1 MASVLVGLAI
11 LAVRGAP
18 RELVAL
24 VAALA
29 VGLASSLAVTLVW
42 KISIHV
48 AVVTGAIVI
57 LGLVF
62 GAAYLALLPA
72 VALAGW
78 SRVAVGD
85 HTPPQVGA
93 GAVLGGAVA
102 AIIFP
107 ALR

>member
-1 MASVLVGLAI
+1 VASVLVGLAI

-48 AVVTGAIVI
+48 AVVTGAVVI

-62 GAAYLALLPA
+62 GPAYLALLPA
-72 VALAGW
+72 VALVGW
-78 SRVAVGD
+78 ARAAVGD
-85 HTPPQVGA
+85 HTPTQVAA
-93 GAVLGGAVA
+93 GALLGGTVA
-102 AIIFP
+102 AVVFS